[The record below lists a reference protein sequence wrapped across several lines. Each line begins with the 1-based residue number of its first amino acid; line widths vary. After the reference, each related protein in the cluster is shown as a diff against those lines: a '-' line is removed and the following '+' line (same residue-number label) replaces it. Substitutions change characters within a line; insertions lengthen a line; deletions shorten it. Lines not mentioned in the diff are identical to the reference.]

1 MCKDHLALTLSWPF
15 DHTVY
20 LNLAEAS
27 LSLSMPMYFPHP
39 THFTA
44 LVHQRKQSK
53 LGQSPFSNTTERGE
67 AAIMNYP

>member
-1 MCKDHLALTLSWPF
+1 MAITLSWPV

-20 LNLAEAS
+20 LSLAEPS
-27 LSLSMPMYFPHP
+27 LTHSVPMYPPPTPHP

-44 LVHQRKQSK
+44 LVHKRKHGK
-53 LGQSPFSNTTERGE
+53 LGRPPFNTAEREE

>member
-1 MCKDHLALTLSWPF
+1 MCKDHEAITLSWPV

-27 LSLSMPMYFPHP
+27 LSLSMPMYFPHS

-44 LVHQRKQSK
+44 LVHKCKRSK
-53 LGQSPFSNTTERGE
+53 LGLPPYNTTERGE
-67 AAIMNYP
+67 ATIMNYP

>member
-1 MCKDHLALTLSWPF
+1 MCKDHWAVILSWPA

-20 LNLAEAS
+20 PNLAEAS
-27 LSLSMPMYFPHP
+27 LSLSMPMYFPLS

-44 LVHQRKQSK
+44 LVRKCKQSK
-53 LGQSPFSNTTERGE
+53 LGQPPFNTTERGE